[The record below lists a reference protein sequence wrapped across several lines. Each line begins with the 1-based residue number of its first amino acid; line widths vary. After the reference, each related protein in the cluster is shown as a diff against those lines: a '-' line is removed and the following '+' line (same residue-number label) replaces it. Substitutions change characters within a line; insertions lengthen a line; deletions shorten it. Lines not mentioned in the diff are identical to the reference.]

1 MLGGGYSATGLL
13 RGWIGRRTI
22 ARAAAAH
29 RRQQLE
35 AQVQAQAQAHTAAL
49 ARSHLNPRSFSS
61 HDGRLHSCNMLSA
74 AVNRHNASTAA
85 SKPLDQLF
93 SSSPPAQQQSQ
104 KSSVLSTASKNS
116 KSINGIKRTHS
127 GLAKTFSN
135 TASFDDEQNQPV
147 VCAVPEVTNSEY
159 FDADDFDDDF
169 DIDDLIV
176 EEPKAKKPTPR
187 TSKNTISYPTL
198 PKITAPQ
205 HSAFHP
211 TLPKRQ

>member
-1 MLGGGYSATGLL
+1 
-13 RGWIGRRTI
+13 
-22 ARAAAAH
+22 
-29 RRQQLE
+29 
-35 AQVQAQAQAHTAAL
+35 
-49 ARSHLNPRSFSS
+49 
-61 HDGRLHSCNMLSA
+61 MLSA

-127 GLAKTFSN
+127 GLAKTFGN

-176 EEPKAKKPTPR
+176 EEPKAK
-187 TSKNTISYPTL
+187 
-198 PKITAPQ
+198 
-205 HSAFHP
+205 
-211 TLPKRQ
+211 